1 MEGGCAAAGG
11 ALTFLVGDARIGCQ
25 GLGNWMV
32 RGFEFVAFTSSEEA
46 SVAISGMD
54 GKDVHG
60 RMINFLP
67 SFLSQPRMAAEN
79 PSTMKAVQYDSYGG
93 GAAGLKHVEVPI
105 PSPKKNEALLKLE
118 AAAINPVDWKIQKG
132 ILRPFLPPR
141 FPFTPVVESLLRL
154 PTFLGV
160 SVISDVA
167 GEVVEV
173 GSGVN
178 SFKKGDKVVG
188 LLSFPNGGGLAEFA
202 VTTMA
207 AMAIRLPEVSPSEAA
222 GLPIAGLTALQS
234 LKAIGIKFDTPNKSS
249 NILITAAS
257 GGVGHYAVQLAKY
270 AGLHVTATCG
280 ARNIEL
286 VKSLG
291 ADEVVDYETPEG
303 AKLKS
308 PSDKK
313 YDGVIH
319 CATNIPWSTFEPN
332 LSSSGKVIDITPN
345 FTTIAASILKRITFS
360 KKKLIPL
367 MLVPKSGEMEFLLN
381 LVKEGKLKTVIDS
394 VYPLSKA
401 EEAWAKS
408 ISGHATGKI
417 IIEI

>member
-1 MEGGCAAAGG
+1 
-11 ALTFLVGDARIGCQ
+11 
-25 GLGNWMV
+25 
-32 RGFEFVAFTSSEEA
+32 
-46 SVAISGMD
+46 
-54 GKDVHG
+54 
-60 RMINFLP
+60 
-67 SFLSQPRMAAEN
+67 
-79 PSTMKAVQYDSYGG
+79 
-93 GAAGLKHVEVPI
+93 
-105 PSPKKNEALLKLE
+105 
-118 AAAINPVDWKIQKG
+118 
-132 ILRPFLPPR
+132 
-141 FPFTPVVESLLRL
+141 
-154 PTFLGV
+154 
-160 SVISDVA
+160 
-167 GEVVEV
+167 
-173 GSGVN
+173 
-178 SFKKGDKVVG
+178 
-188 LLSFPNGGGLAEFA
+188 
-202 VTTMA
+202 
-207 AMAIRLPEVSPSEAA
+207 MAIIPPEVSPSEAA
-222 GLPIAGLTALQS
+222 GLPTAGLTALQA
-234 LKAIGIKFDTPNKSS
+234 LKAIGTKFDTPNKSS

-291 ADEVVDYETPEG
+291 ADEVVDYKTPEG

-313 YDGVIH
+313 YNGVIH

-345 FTTIAASILKRITFS
+345 FTSVATSILKRITFS

-367 MLVPKSGEMEFLLN
+367 LLAPKPGELEFLLD

-394 VYPLSKA
+394 TYPLSKA